1 MPRLEMQPCSRGA
14 RRSLPLFGPAGGRRA
29 AAQARPAVTGTD
41 TQKLAAGHA
50 DGRRDRDEFSRRLD
64 KCLNPGFT
72 PWKFDSQV
80 QETRPTSPHRAR
92 GAIDRR
98 IATPGPR
105 LPSTCAKIEAK
116 QAGARRR
123 INGSRVLAD
132 IQQSPA
138 HHGGTPGF
146 PREKESGSVKNFGS
160 GRLEVKPEQVT
171 VFP

>member
-41 TQKLAAGHA
+41 TQKLAAGYA

-80 QETRPTSPHRAR
+80 QDTRPKSPHRAR

-98 IATPGPR
+98 IVTPRTAAAVNVREDRGKAGGGP
-105 LPSTCAKIEAK
+105 PEDQWIS
-116 QAGARRR
+116 
-123 INGSRVLAD
+123 S
-132 IQQSPA
+132 
-138 HHGGTPGF
+138 
-146 PREKESGSVKNFGS
+146 SG
-160 GRLEVKPEQVT
+160 
-171 VFP
+171 